1 MTEVQPILLGQLV
14 GMMPNSQRLHIVE
27 EHGQELY
34 KGFVANFDDS
44 TLDKTPVLEVRLTTD
59 VFTKAKRTERM
70 PLRDKMQ
77 IATDNLSDFRF
88 SDLDCVVYQKIVL
101 QKK

>member
-1 MTEVQPILLGQLV
+1 MTRVPILLGQLV
-14 GMMPNSQRLHIVE
+14 SMMPASQRLHIVE

-34 KGFVANFDDS
+34 KGYVANLDDS
-44 TLDKTPVLEVRLTTD
+44 TLDKTLPVLEVKLTTD

-70 PLRDKMQ
+70 PLRERKQVPADNM
-77 IATDNLSDFRF
+77 TDFKF

-101 QKK
+101 QMK